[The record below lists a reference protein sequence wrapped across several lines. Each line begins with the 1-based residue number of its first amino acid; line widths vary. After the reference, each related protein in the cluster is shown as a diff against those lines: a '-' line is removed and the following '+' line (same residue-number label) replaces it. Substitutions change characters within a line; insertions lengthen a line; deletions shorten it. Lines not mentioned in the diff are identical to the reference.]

1 EPDLRGRGA
10 VSLSETVMVR
20 GSCSNATRSS
30 RTSANS
36 SYKRACAPF
45 RIKSSRFNSAN
56 AASCSHPPR
65 IGPVEQLLN
74 VEMQGV
80 GLDEDDARER
90 HGDRVQQDA
99 VLKLARLIRDARL

>member
-1 EPDLRGRGA
+1 
-10 VSLSETVMVR
+10 MVR

-36 SYKRACAPF
+36 SCKRACAPF

-74 VEMQGV
+74 IQMQGIS
-80 GLDEDDARER
+80 LDEDDARQR
-90 HGDRVQQDA
+90 HGDRGQEPA
-99 VLKLARLIRDARL
+99 VLKFARLRRDALVPEEFLTRP